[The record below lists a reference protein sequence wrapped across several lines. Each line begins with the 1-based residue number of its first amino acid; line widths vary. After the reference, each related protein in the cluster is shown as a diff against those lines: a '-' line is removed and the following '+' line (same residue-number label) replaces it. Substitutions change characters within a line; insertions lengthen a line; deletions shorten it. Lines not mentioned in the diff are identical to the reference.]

1 MVYTVKISVKLIIIS
16 GMESLQSA
24 IRWLI
29 FGRRYGFMDGKG
41 LDSSMELSQHTFA
54 SILEQLR
61 ETARLQGN
69 ILTSEQI
76 REAYAN
82 WQLGE
87 GQLAL
92 IHDYF
97 RKHSIGIDAPLES
110 EEDFEEQLSREDVNF
125 LEMYLADLK
134 ELAFVSDGEKRAVTM
149 SALAKDKIAQ
159 EKLIE
164 IYLPQVVEISKLY
177 AGQGVLVE
185 DLIGEGNVAVAAAV
199 TMLDCVESIDE
210 VDSFIAKMIMDA
222 MEQHI
227 AENTDNQQLDEAVLN
242 KVNDVNDKAKELYD
256 NLLRKVTI
264 KEVAEELDIDEEEV
278 REVIKLSANS
288 ISYIEDY
295 ADGRI

>member
-1 MVYTVKISVKLIIIS
+1 
-16 GMESLQSA
+16 
-24 IRWLI
+24 
-29 FGRRYGFMDGKG
+29 
-41 LDSSMELSQHTFA
+41 MELNQHTFA

-69 ILTSEQI
+69 MLTSDQV
-76 REAYAN
+76 REAYAD

-97 RKHSIGIDAPLES
+97 RKHSIGIDVPLES
-110 EEDFEEQLSREDVNF
+110 EEDFEELLSREDVNF

-134 ELAFVSDGEKRAVTM
+134 ELLSVSDGEKRAVTM
-149 SALAKDKIAQ
+149 SALAKDKMAQ

-199 TMLDCVESIDE
+199 TMLDCIESIDE
-210 VDSFIAKMIMDA
+210 VDGFVAKMIMDA

-227 AENTDNQQLDEAVLN
+227 AESTDNQQFDEAVLN
-242 KVNDVNDKAKELYD
+242 KVNDVNDKAKELYE